1 MKSWRTWV
9 LHTTWLCTLLRFWEL
24 LNQYSSSKNKWIGC
38 GKRWWRNRSIPFIYC
53 GLSTLT
59 KTRSSPCL
67 FVLLIFVV
75 VLAEEFL
82 EGVKFSISREQYWNT
97 GFYEIIISVVSESHF
112 DNKVRRPGNK
122 NNWPKCLYTY
132 TDNTVDHALEWVW
145 TKMGSYHDIDLLKR
159 RGWRSSLI
167 GKTLAPLL
175 EQFVVERLA
184 SVVWRDL
191 CVLWCPLKLVVFAW
205 FIS

>member
-53 GLSTLT
+53 GLSTPT

-67 FVLLIFVV
+67 FVLLVFVV

-97 GFYEIIISVVSESHF
+97 GFYVIIISVVSESHF
-112 DNKVRRPGNK
+112 DNKVRRPGN
-122 NNWPKCLYTY
+122 TE
-132 TDNTVDHALEWVW
+132 T
-145 TKMGSYHDIDLLKR
+145 IDLSASILT
-159 RGWRSSLI
+159 LI
-167 GKTLAPLL
+167 ILLITLWSGSEPKWVPTTTLT
-175 EQFVVERLA
+175 
-184 SVVWRDL
+184 
-191 CVLWCPLKLVVFAW
+191 C
-205 FIS
+205 